1 MTNHAKTED
10 QAALECAEVMRHR
23 WRYDHTEAIW
33 FNYDAHIWRRATR
46 GEGLGEVRGLCTA
59 MASEIE
65 ARVHEAVPA
74 MRTLR
79 YFRAVEGLVQIDPRI
94 AVTSASWDPD
104 ALAMG
109 APFAHYHQGRRTD
122 PAASRLITRH
132 TGATPP
138 PDPDHDG
145 PQCPRWRRFL
155 AEATGG
161 DRDLVHYL
169 QSLAGYCATGL
180 TREQTFWFIFGPG
193 GSGKSLFLDTIRA
206 ALGTYALSVP
216 AEFFEV
222 RHQDPHPEEMARLM
236 GVRLVTASETRPGKT
251 WNETRI
257 KQITGDGSIT
267 ARYMRQNTFEFT
279 PQCKLIIAG
288 NHQPRLRIVDAAMQR
303 RMRVIPFTRI
313 PETPDPK
320 LADTLRAELPGIVAW
335 IAEGT
340 MHYLS
345 RGLPMPDVVKRH
357 TADYMEGQ
365 DIIGAWIEECTA
377 QLPGAFA
384 ANGSLYDSY
393 SEFCREQGE
402 PPVSSRTLT
411 EQLELRGWR
420 RGRSKAARG
429 FDGVRIVPRELPMH
443 GRRYAE

>member
-1 MTNHAKTED
+1 MSKSAKTED

-33 FNYDAHIWRRATR
+33 FHYDAHVWRRANR
-46 GEGLGEVRGLCTA
+46 GEGISEVRGLCTA
-59 MASEIE
+59 MAADIE
-65 ARVHEAVPA
+65 VKVGEAQPA

-104 ALAMG
+104 PLAMG
-109 APFAHYHQGRRTD
+109 APFAHFHQGRRT
-122 PAASRLITRH
+122 PADAARLITRH

-161 DRDLVHYL
+161 DRELVHYL

-193 GSGKSLFLDTIRA
+193 GSGKSLFLDTLRA
-206 ALGTYALSVP
+206 ALGSYALSVP

-257 KQITGDGSIT
+257 KQITGDGAIT
-267 ARYMRQNTFEFT
+267 ARFMRQNTFEFS

-303 RMRVIPFTRI
+303 RMRVIPFVRI

-345 RGLPMPDVVKRH
+345 SGLPMPAVVKRH

-377 QLPGAFA
+377 ITAGAFTST
-384 ANGSLYDSY
+384 GSLYDSY
-393 SEFCREQGE
+393 GEFCREQGE
-402 PPVSSRTLT
+402 PPVSSRTLA
-411 EQLELRGWR
+411 EQLELRGWK
-420 RGRSKAARG
+420 RSRNKTARG
-429 FDGVRIVPRELPMH
+429 FDGVRIIPRELPMH
-443 GRRYAE
+443 GRQFER

>member
-1 MTNHAKTED
+1 MSKHAKTED

-23 WRYDHTEAIW
+23 WRYDHTEGLW
-33 FNYDAHIWRRATR
+33 FNYDGYIWRRAQKA
-46 GEGLGEVRGLCTA
+46 EGLLEVRGLCTA

-65 ARVHEAVPA
+65 ARTGDPQTT
-74 MRTLR
+74 MRTAR
-79 YFRAVEGLVQIDPRI
+79 YFRSVESLVQIDPRI
-94 AVTSASWDPD
+94 ATTSASWDADPRIM
-104 ALAMG
+104 A
-109 APFAHYHQGRRTD
+109 APFAHFTSGRQTPPD
-122 PAASRLITRH
+122 AARMTTRH

-138 PDPDHDG
+138 PDPEHDG

-155 AEATGG
+155 AEATAG

-193 GSGKSLFLDTIRA
+193 GSGKGLFLDTLRA

-216 AEFFEV
+216 AEFFEL
-222 RHQDPHPEEMARLM
+222 RNQDPHPEELARLM

-257 KQITGDGSIT
+257 KQITGDSAIA
-267 ARYMRQNTFEFT
+267 ARYMRQNTFEFH
-279 PQCKLIIAG
+279 PQCKLIISG

-303 RMRVIPFTRI
+303 RMRVIPFKSI
-313 PETPDPK
+313 PEKPDPN
-320 LADTLRAELPGIVAW
+320 LADALRAELPGIVAW

-345 RGLPMPDVVKRH
+345 SGLPMPEVVRRH

-365 DIIGAWIEECTA
+365 DIIGAWIAECTA
-377 QLPGAFA
+377 TLAGAFTA
-384 ANGSLYDSY
+384 AGSLYDSY
-393 SEFCREQGE
+393 GEFCREQGE
-402 PPVSSRTLT
+402 HPVSSRTLT

-420 RGRSKAARG
+420 RSRNKASRG
-429 FDGVRIVPRELPMH
+429 FDGVRIIPRELPLQA
-443 GRRYAE
+443 RQYER